1 MDALMECLTENE
13 QKTAR
18 EMAQVLWGINLEE
31 VRQRPVADGCY
42 QYGVPVIDQDSGRG
56 AWWASEGETSKVKDG
71 PLIAGALVL
80 EEPISEE
87 KVDELYARWMSLYQG
102 PQFYTETI
110 TLDRWIVP
118 WKVKAGYSARI
129 NMLAFRVEGE

>member
-1 MDALMECLTENE
+1 MDALMEYLTESE
-13 QKTAR
+13 AKMAR

-31 VRQRPVADGCY
+31 VRQRTVADGCY
-42 QYGVPVIDQDSGRG
+42 QYGVPVIDRDSGR
-56 AWWASEGETSKVKDG
+56 AWWASEGGTSKVKDR

-118 WKVKAGYSARI
+118 WKVRAGYSARI
-129 NMLAFRVEGE
+129 NMLAFHVEVE